1 MSDSNS
7 NNTNGSSHPETES
20 SPAMGEMSALN
31 TEIQKIQEQ
40 AEKFKNDYLYLRAE
54 FDNYRKHAIKEQ
66 SDLIKYGARK
76 LSLDLLSVLDNFERA
91 NSVSVTAEN
100 FSEYVKGIEMTASEL
115 KNALNKNGITEIPC
129 VGQPFDPNQ
138 HEALSS
144 EASETVPAG
153 HVLRVFKK
161 GYKLQDKIIRP
172 AQVVVARKP
181 E

>member
-1 MSDSNS
+1 MSDSKLNS
-7 NNTNGSSHPETES
+7 DEVSDGTSTPSMNEAHELNAET
-20 SPAMGEMSALN
+20 
-31 TEIQKIQEQ
+31 QKIHEQ

-54 FDNYRKHAIKEQ
+54 FDNFRKNAIKER
-66 SDLIKYGARK
+66 SELLKYGARN

-91 NSVSVTAEN
+91 TSVKVTPEN
-100 FSEYVKGIEMTASEL
+100 VNTYVKGIEMTANEL
-115 KNALNKNGITEIPC
+115 KNALVKNGISEIPC
-129 VGQPFDPNQ
+129 EGLPFDPNQ

-144 EASETVPAG
+144 EVSDSVAPG
-153 HVLRVFKK
+153 NILRVFQK